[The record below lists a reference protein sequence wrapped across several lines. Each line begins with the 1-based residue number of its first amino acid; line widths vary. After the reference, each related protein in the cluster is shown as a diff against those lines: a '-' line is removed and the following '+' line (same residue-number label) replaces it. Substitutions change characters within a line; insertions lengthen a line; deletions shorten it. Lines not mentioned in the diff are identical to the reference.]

1 MHHISTVTFGT
12 IEKKPIVDPAD
23 GQIKAASIMRITGCG
38 DHRYGDAAIML
49 PYFQALKG
57 YIEDPENWDPT
68 DKKYKDVP
76 HHTEV

>member
-1 MHHISTVTFGT
+1 MHHMSTVTFGC
-12 IEKKPIVDPAD
+12 IEKKPIVDQAT
-23 GQIKAASIMRITGCG
+23 GEIKAANIMRICGCG

-57 YIEDPENWDPT
+57 YVEDPENWDHT

-76 HHTEV
+76 HHTEI

>member
-1 MHHISTVTFGT
+1 MSCVTFGN
-12 IEKKPIVDPAD
+12 IEKKPICDQD
-23 GQIKAASIMRITGCG
+23 TGEIKAASIMRIIGCG

-57 YIEDPENWDPT
+57 YVEDPENFDHT

-76 HHTEV
+76 HHTEI